1 MSDTPVLDLTAQ
13 MTALSIEQSTL
24 DAKGTMLARLAA
36 LVAADAPPVSYLA
49 NIGAAGDVGLEMD
62 DVQGVLIAVAPI
74 VGTARVMTAAGNIAR
89 ALGIAVAVV
98 EEELEAA
105 LADQGA

>member
-49 NIGAAGDVGLEMD
+49 NIGAAGEAGLEMD

>member
-1 MSDTPVLDLTAQ
+1 MSDTPVLDLNAQ

-49 NIGAAGDVGLEMD
+49 NIGAAGEAGLEMD